1 LIRDFPDFYGLYA
14 QKEFTFNRITQSNRN
29 RLLWTD
35 PTVDGLKTG
44 FTEAAGYC
52 LVASARRGER
62 RLVSVVM
69 GAQSDSLRTSETQKL
84 LNFGFQAYETRR
96 LYKKGDTVASPVIY
110 KGIKETAR
118 VGFDRDIWLTLPR
131 DRFAGLSAVVETR
144 QPFLAPLAAGQKAGI
159 MKLMRDNVPVAEYSI
174 VALEDVPVAGFI
186 SRGWDTL
193 RLLLRSP

>member
-1 LIRDFPDFYGLYA
+1 
-14 QKEFTFNRITQSNRN
+14 
-29 RLLWTD
+29 
-35 PTVDGLKTG
+35 
-44 FTEAAGYC
+44 
-52 LVASARRGER
+52 
-62 RLVSVVM
+62 
-69 GAQSDSLRTSETQKL
+69 
-84 LNFGFQAYETRR
+84 
-96 LYKKGDTVASPVIY
+96 
-110 KGIKETAR
+110 

-144 QPFLAPLAAGQKAGI
+144 QPFLAPLAVGQKAGI